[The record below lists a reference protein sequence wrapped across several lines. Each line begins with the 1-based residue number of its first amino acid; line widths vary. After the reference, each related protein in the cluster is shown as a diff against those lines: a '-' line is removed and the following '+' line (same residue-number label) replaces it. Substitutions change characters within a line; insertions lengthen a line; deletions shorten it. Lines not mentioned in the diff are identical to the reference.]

1 MAWKILIVDDDQ
13 SFLDFLK
20 EGLELHGHEVHTSK
34 SGKEAARK
42 LVERNFDFLISDYF
56 MPGGDG
62 RWLYKF
68 IEKANP
74 ALANKIIF
82 VTGDPGEKKV
92 TDHLV
97 STNCVFLMKP
107 LKLENLIRTMEW
119 VEKTVLPTKKLPRRP
134 E

>member
-20 EGLELHGHEVHTSK
+20 EGLELHGHEIHTSR
-34 SGKEAARK
+34 SGKEAFRL
-42 LVERNFDFLISDYF
+42 LVGRNFDFVISDYF
-56 MPGGDG
+56 MPGGNG
-62 RWLYKF
+62 RWFYKS

-74 ALANKIIF
+74 SLANKIIF
-82 VTGDPGEKKV
+82 VTGAPGEKKV
-92 TDHLV
+92 IDLLF

-107 LKLENLIRTMEW
+107 LRLENLIRRMEW
-119 VEKTVLPTKKLPRRP
+119 VEKTVLPTKKSPRRP